1 MSVTQPIVVDL
12 GKVRKEHI
20 DALSAGSGPVV
31 AEIEE
36 VNRLVCSD
44 PDLGGAKRI
53 FLPVVVVYDR
63 A

>member
-1 MSVTQPIVVDL
+1 MSVTRPIVVDL
-12 GKVRKEHI
+12 GKVRNEHL
-20 DALSAGSGPVV
+20 DALSAGSGPLV

-36 VNRLVCSD
+36 VTRLVCSH
-44 PDLGGAKRI
+44 PDLDVPKRI

>member
-1 MSVTQPIVVDL
+1 MSVTRPIVVDL
-12 GKVRKEHI
+12 GKVREEHL
-20 DALSAGSGPVV
+20 DALSAGSGPIV

-36 VNRLVCSD
+36 VNRLVCSH
-44 PDLGGAKRI
+44 PDLDRAKRI